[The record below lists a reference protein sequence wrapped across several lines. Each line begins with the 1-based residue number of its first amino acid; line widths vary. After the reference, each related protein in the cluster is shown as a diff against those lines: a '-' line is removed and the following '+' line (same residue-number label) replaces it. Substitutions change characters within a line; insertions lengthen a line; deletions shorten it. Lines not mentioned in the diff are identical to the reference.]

1 MLLASLKKIQKRF
14 CWKSDKGNRL
24 PPREYSD
31 VWCSIKKINP
41 GAVEPFDPKDVII
54 DEANRKIKV
63 LQAKVEDLE
72 AKEQRR
78 VSKQASRRRSKPTK
92 RLVQGGEVE
101 DTQTKKQKEAGA
113 AVLQLRQPNTDLKV
127 HIQRPRVQKHQND
140 NNMLQTKTKR
150 NIWGKFQ
157 L

>member
-92 RLVQGGEVE
+92 RLVQVQGGEVE
-101 DTQTKKQKEAGA
+101 DTQTKKQMQNSLEEAGA
-113 AVLQLRQPNTDLKV
+113 Q
-127 HIQRPRVQKHQND
+127 
-140 NNMLQTKTKR
+140 
-150 NIWGKFQ
+150 
-157 L
+157 